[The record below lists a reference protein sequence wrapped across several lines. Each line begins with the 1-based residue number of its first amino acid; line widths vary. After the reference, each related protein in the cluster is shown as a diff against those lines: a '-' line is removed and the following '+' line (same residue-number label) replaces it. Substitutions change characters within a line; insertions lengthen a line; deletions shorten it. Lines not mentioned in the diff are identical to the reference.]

1 MRFGLLRVAALVC
14 FCGAVAP
21 AQQAVTVRQLV
32 DFITSS
38 ISQKQ
43 PDKDVASTLMGMKMS
58 ERLTPGMVEDLQGK
72 GAGPRTVAALNRMA
86 EASASLTAA
95 APKVEPPKPKPI
107 PPPPYEEQQKIL
119 AEARDYAINYS
130 KTLPDFLCL
139 QRTHRYVDRNFKPGS
154 EGSWSPSDRIVAKLS
169 YFDQREKYDLI
180 SDNDNALVGKKYES
194 VGGSISTGEF
204 GSVLKDIF
212 DPGSAAEFH
221 WERWATVRGQ
231 LAHVYTYVIDQPHA
245 RRTVEYN
252 HDQQTTPGYHGEVF
266 IVKGANTV
274 VRLTVEP
281 EMPSGFPIQEI
292 HETIDY
298 SYVDISG
305 QKFWLPLKSDLIMR
319 NDRNGS
325 RNEIDWSSYR
335 KYSADTSITFDD
347 TDDPP
352 AADGST
358 APAPTAPGAPAHP
371 PH

>member
-1 MRFGLLRVAALVC
+1 MLVC
-14 FCGAVAP
+14 ACCATAT

-38 ISQKQ
+38 ITQKQ
-43 PDKDVASTLMGMKMS
+43 PDKDVASTLLSMKMS

-72 GAGPRTVAALNRMA
+72 GAGPKTVAALNRLA
-86 EASASLTAA
+86 EASANLAVA
-95 APKVEPPKPKPI
+95 APRVEPPRPKPI
-107 PPPPYEEQQKIL
+107 PPPSYEEQQKIL
-119 AEARDYAINYS
+119 DEAREYALNYS
-130 KTLPDFLCL
+130 RSLPDFLCL
-139 QRTHRYVDRNFKPGS
+139 QVTHRYVDRNFKPGS

-169 YFDQREKYDLI
+169 YFDQREKYDLL
-180 SDNDNALVGKKYES
+180 SENENSLVGKQYES

-212 DPGSAAEFH
+212 DPSSDAEFH
-221 WERWATVRGQ
+221 WARWATVRGQ
-231 LAHVYTYVIDQPHA
+231 LAHAYTYVIDQPHA
-245 RRTVEYN
+245 RRTVDYN

-266 IVKGANTV
+266 ILKGPNTI

-281 EMPSGFPIQEI
+281 DMPPGFPIQEI

-305 QKFWLPLKSDLIMR
+305 QKFWLPLKSGLIMR
-319 NDRNGS
+319 NDRNGTK
-325 RNEIDWSSYR
+325 NEIEWRGYR

-352 AADGST
+352 AAPDASN
-358 APAPTAPGAPAHP
+358 PAVPTT
-371 PH
+371 PHQ